1 MGSVKRLRKLFEGPK
16 KVWDKQRITADRKL
30 ITEYGLKTMT
40 ELWKAQTLIRQI
52 RREARRILS
61 KRGTN
66 LVVGEKQLLDRV
78 KKFLV
83 KKDDLKLE
91 DLLSLTVKDMLE
103 RRFQTLAI
111 RKGFAK
117 TPRQSRQFI
126 VHGHLAIKTNKVNSP
141 SYLVTFDEENEINW
155 FKKPVVVSAEEEKPA
170 KKNDEKTEEKTGEKA
185 GAAEEK
191 KVEAAQNPV
200 EEKPSDEKKE
210 VAVAVAA
217 QQ

>member
-1 MGSVKRLRKLFEGPK
+1 
-16 KVWDKQRITADRKL
+16 
-30 ITEYGLKTMT
+30 
-40 ELWKAQTLIRQI
+40 TLIRQI

-91 DLLSLTVKDMLE
+91 DLLSLTVRDMLE
-103 RRFQTLAI
+103 RRLQTLAI

-126 VHGHLAIKTNKVNSP
+126 VHGHLAIKTNKVSSP

-155 FKKPVVVSAEEEKPA
+155 FKKPVVVSVEEEKPS
-170 KKNDEKTEEKTGEKA
+170 KKSAE
-185 GAAEEK
+185 AAEEK
-191 KVEAAQNPV
+191 KAEEKAGEKKVEEAEKAV
-200 EEKPSDEKKE
+200 DAEEKPAGEKPVEKKE
-210 VAVAVAA
+210 AFAAAA
-217 QQ
+217 Q